1 MRRLEPAGHVTRF
14 VTRTLCHVVIPS
26 ESGETRAALV
36 RWSAGTLAVRTGL
49 CETTACRLITQRLL
63 VPVDASRD
71 QHHKSPRTCR
81 DVVSDTCPNWILA
94 CFACRFCSQ
103 TEWPTRKLGRLR
115 SRASRS
121 TTTPP
126 KPSPWTAPGPGGGM
140 GHQIYHPGEH
150 QHCCSTT
157 AAPTPSG
164 SSRSPDPCWPSTC
177 RHQVTARAL
186 CIQTVG

>member
-14 VTRTLCHVVIPS
+14 ATRTLCHVVIPS

-81 DVVSDTCPNWILA
+81 DVVSDTCPDWILA

-126 KPSPWTAPGPGGGM
+126 NPHHGQRPDLGVGWV
-140 GHQIYHPGEH
+140 IR
-150 QHCCSTT
+150 STT
-157 AAPTPSG
+157 PVSTNTAVQRQRHLHLPGRA
-164 SSRSPDPCWPSTC
+164 DPRTHAG
-177 RHQVTARAL
+177 RQRAD
-186 CIQTVG
+186 TR